1 MLTLDTLSPR
11 TYRDALKVVNDCTR
25 DGRTPVPWMQVCL
38 SIGPYGEAF
47 QPENI
52 LITYRDGKPVAYL
65 HGEASEGELN
75 FHHFSIVP
83 GEMDAGVWLLGE
95 AERRAR
101 AGGARLM
108 RSPCYRAGAFYG
120 GYICGREPYLPI
132 SAVECSEAFVRAGF
146 TITHTAVILAMDTRD
161 CSANLLLPEGYTMA
175 EMSVEPEFGA
185 VTFGFA
191 ATRGGAQV
199 AHCCARY
206 YPGFAAPAEG

>member
-25 DGRTPVPWMQVCL
+25 GW
-38 SIGPYGEAF
+38 PYSRSLDAGLLEHWAGMGDAF

-101 AGGARLM
+101 GWGH
-108 RSPCYRAGAFYG
+108 
-120 GYICGREPYLPI
+120 
-132 SAVECSEAFVRAGF
+132 V
-146 TITHTAVILAMDTRD
+146 
-161 CSANLLLPEGYTMA
+161 
-175 EMSVEPEFGA
+175 
-185 VTFGFA
+185 
-191 ATRGGAQV
+191 
-199 AHCCARY
+199 
-206 YPGFAAPAEG
+206 